1 LQAAEQAQGRQSD
14 LVHAVQLELE
24 QVRYEVR
31 LVARQYEATDP
42 DNRLVASEAN
52 VYHSAAL

>member
-1 LQAAEQAQGRQSD
+1 
-14 LVHAVQLELE
+14 
-24 QVRYEVR
+24 VR